1 MNRDF
6 YKDILFGLS
15 IGDALGVPFEFKDRA
30 QLIANPA
37 ADMEGYGTYQQPPG
51 TFSDDSSM
59 AFCLAEA
66 LTQGFNLSILAQHFV
81 SWLRNRYWTAH
92 DEVFDVGIATSRAI
106 RQLEMRVPP
115 EFAGG
120 NEESDNGNGS
130 LMRILPL
137 VLHIKD
143 FPEKE
148 RFAFTQAVSSITHR
162 HYISVVACFYYLE
175 FARLIIQGEDK
186 MKAYKKIQSSFRNS
200 LQQHLNPLPDLQMFN
215 RLLEQDIFKLTSDQI
230 FSSGY
235 VVYTLEASIW
245 CLLTT
250 NSYKEATLKAVNLG
264 FDTDTTASVTGG
276 LAALVYGWKS
286 IPRHWLQQLARY
298 DDIESLAER
307 LRAACEN
314 K

>member
-15 IGDALGVPFEFKDRA
+15 VGDALGVPFEFKDREH
-30 QLIANPA
+30 LIANPV

-59 AFCLAEA
+59 AFCLAET
-66 LTQGFNLSILAQHFV
+66 LTQDFNLTILAQHFV
-81 SWLRNRYWTAH
+81 SWLRNRYWTAY

-115 EFAGG
+115 ELAGG
-120 NEESDNGNGS
+120 NDESDNGNGS

-137 VLHIKD
+137 VLYIKD

-148 RFAFTQAVSSITHR
+148 RFTFTEAVSSITHR

-230 FSSGY
+230 FSSGF

-298 DDIESLAER
+298 NDIESLAER

>member
-30 QLIANPA
+30 QLIANPS

-276 LAALVYGWKS
+276 LAALVYGWRS

>member
-15 IGDALGVPFEFKDRA
+15 VGDALGVPFEFKDREH
-30 QLIANPA
+30 LIANPV

-66 LTQGFNLSILAQHFV
+66 LTQDFNLTILAQHFV
-81 SWLRNRYWTAH
+81 SWLRNRYWTAY

-115 EFAGG
+115 ELAGG
-120 NEESDNGNGS
+120 NDESDNGNGS

-137 VLHIKD
+137 VLYIKD

-148 RFAFTQAVSSITHR
+148 RFTFTEAVSSITHR

-186 MKAYKKIQSSFRNS
+186 MKAYKKLQSSFKKT

-276 LAALVYGWKS
+276 LAALVYGWRS

>member
-276 LAALVYGWKS
+276 LAALVYGWRS